1 LRRVCLGIIF
11 GPGTDQVAG
20 CWRKICNNEFHNLYF
35 SGRTVNYGSQIK
47 LGDMWVEEIRSSN
60 TVLFRK
66 SGKEGELE
74 SLGVNDRKM

>member
-1 LRRVCLGIIF
+1 
-11 GPGTDQVAG
+11 
-20 CWRKICNNEFHNLYF
+20 
-35 SGRTVNYGSQIK
+35 
-47 LGDMWVEEIRSSN
+47 MWVGEIRSSN